1 MSSRPTDLVSNIR
14 GGWIVV
20 AVLAALVLVALLG
33 RAFTSFYVEVLWQT
47 QTGYTEAFWRR
58 IAWEWGTRLGA
69 GLFVAVAV
77 YFNLKIAA
85 TTLGGIQIRRR
96 FGNLEISE
104 QIPKRWV
111 TLALLGASGF
121 LGLWFGATVSGTAG
135 RAALLA
141 FSAPAW
147 GMADPVLGQDVG
159 FYVFWWPVLARAVT
173 YALIVAFLIF
183 TLATGGYSATGA
195 IAWAQGK
202 LRAQKVARVHLGA
215 ILAAFFVLLGVRLW
229 LGRYEL
235 LLDGNSEVQ
244 GIFGFADAQ
253 ARMPAL
259 QTLTV
264 LCFGA
269 AAGTLWGAFRNRA
282 WPVLGSLVAVV
293 LGSVVIGNLYPSLIQ
308 SFRVGPNELQRET
321 PYIEHSLE
329 FTRRGFG
336 ISDDGCTGAAETSTD
351 ASCMQRRPF
360 PYDNAQPIDWAVA
373 AEQLAGM
380 PVWGARALLT
390 AYQELEA
397 LYPYYG
403 FARVAIDRYPTDDGG
418 ITPVAISAR
427 EVDPAGIQDPNWQN
441 LHIRERY
448 VAGMGAV
455 ASLAA
460 TRSAETRPDL
470 LLRNI
475 PPEVEPGPVSREDL
489 DLQRPEVFFGTRPQL
504 EYAVATAGTEQFAAP
519 DGTAGVPGVDFPEGI
534 RLGSAFRKLLL
545 AWHFGDWNLI
555 FSDELSE
562 DSRLI
567 LRRQVVQRAGAIA
580 PFLRFPEDPYP
591 VISDGSVTWILEG
604 FTTTLAYPLSATFE
618 FGQIRRPVSYVRNS
632 FKVTVDAVTGD
643 ISFYRVPI
651 GDPLADALQAAYP
664 GLVRPVGEMP
674 QGLRDHLRY
683 PRSLLDLQ
691 SRVLL
696 QYHQET
702 APVFHGQ
709 QDAWMIPRE
718 LEANMSQVPY
728 EPEYGVFR
736 LPGEESRFQL
746 SNVFVPAGRENLTAM
761 IVTRTDDRGVP
772 EVILMDIPVGD
783 QVSGPGQVETYVE
796 QDPAISEQFSLWRTG
811 GSQVWTGHLHLVP
824 VGDRLV
830 YMEPVF
836 LAAEADAI
844 PELRRFI
851 VSDGRRVV
859 MTETLAGSVARLSGE
874 QAARDVA
881 EAEDRPAGAAAA
893 DPAAQ
898 PSPSASM
905 GPWPAEALSLLDEAE
920 ERARQGDW
928 QGFGE
933 ALEELRSL
941 LESIQTG
948 ARR

>member
-1 MSSRPTDLVSNIR
+1 MSSRPSDLISNIR

-20 AVLAALVLVALLG
+20 AVIAALVLVALLG
-33 RAFTSFYVEVLWQT
+33 RAFTSFYVEILWQT

-69 GLFVAVAV
+69 GLFVVVAV
-77 YFNLKIAA
+77 YFNLKVAA

-104 QIPKRWV
+104 QIPKRYV
-111 TLALLGASGF
+111 TLALLAVSGI
-121 LGLWFGATVSGTAG
+121 LGLWFGATVSGAAG

-147 GMADPVLGQDVG
+147 GTVDPVLGQDVG

-173 YALIVAFLIF
+173 YALIVAFLVF

-195 IAWAQGK
+195 IAWVQGR

-235 LLDGNSEVQ
+235 LLDGNSEVE

-269 AAGTLWGAFRNRA
+269 AAGSLWGALRNRA
-282 WPVLGSLVAVV
+282 WPVLGSLGAVV
-293 LGSVVIGNLYPSLIQ
+293 LGSVVIGNLYPALIQ
-308 SFRVGPNELQRET
+308 NFRVGPNELQRET
-321 PYIEHSLE
+321 PYIEHSLD

-336 ISDDGCTGAAETSTD
+336 ISDDGCADGAPPEAD

-360 PYDNAQPIDWAVA
+360 PYDNAQPIDWEIA

-397 LYPYYG
+397 LYPYYA
-403 FARVAIDRYPTDDGG
+403 FARVAIDRYPTEDGSV
-418 ITPVAISAR
+418 TPVAISAR

-460 TRSAETRPDL
+460 TRSAETRPEL

-475 PPEVEPGPVSREDL
+475 PPQVQPGPVPQGDL
-489 DLQRPEVFFGTRPQL
+489 ALQRPEIYFGTRPQI
-504 EYAVATAGTEQFAAP
+504 EYALATAGSEEFAAP
-519 DGTAGVPGVDFPEGI
+519 DSSAGVPGVDFPEGI
-534 RLGSAFRKLLL
+534 PLGSTFRKLLL

-580 PFLRFPEDPYP
+580 PFLRFPEEPYP

-604 FTTTLAYPLSATFE
+604 FTTTLAYPLSAAYD
-618 FGQIRRPVSYVRNS
+618 FGPVRRPVSYARNS

-643 ISFYRVPI
+643 ISFYRVPVA
-651 GDPLADALQAAYP
+651 DPLADALEAAYP
-664 GLVRPVGEMP
+664 GLVRPVEEMP
-674 QGLRDHLRY
+674 EGLRDHLRY
-683 PRSLLDLQ
+683 PGTLLELQ

-696 QYHQET
+696 RYHQDT
-702 APVFHGQ
+702 APMFHGQ
-709 QDAWMIPRE
+709 QDVWRSPLE
-718 LEANMSQVPY
+718 LAENMSQVPY

-736 LPGEESRFQL
+736 LPGEEPRFQL

-761 IVTRTDDRGVP
+761 IVARTDDLGVP

-796 QDPAISEQFSLWRTG
+796 QDPVISEQFSLWRTG

-824 VGDRLV
+824 VGNRLV

-844 PELRRFI
+844 PEVRRFI

-859 MTETLAGSVARLSGE
+859 MAESLAASVARLSGE
-874 QAARDVA
+874 GAALDAVGVV
-881 EAEDRPAGAAAA
+881 DPVPTAGAP
-893 DPAAQ
+893 DPAVQ
-898 PSPSASM
+898 PSPSVAM
-905 GPWPAEALSLLDEAE
+905 GPWPAEALSLLEQAE

-933 ALEELRSL
+933 ALEELRAL
-941 LESIQTG
+941 LERIQTG
-948 ARR
+948 GD